1 MRLPEFV
8 MRPYTFKQVQTF
20 MEVARQRSVSKAA
33 ERLFVTQPAVSMQI
47 RQLEDAFGLALVEP
61 QGRNIQLTAAGEAF
75 LTYAT
80 NAMSQF
86 KDLEA
91 LMADHV
97 GLNKGRLD
105 LAVVT
110 TSKYFIPMLLVR
122 FNRLHPGIDVQLN
135 IDNRENILGML
146 SRSEADLVVMGR
158 APSHIDCEAIPFA
171 TNPLVM
177 VAAPDHPLSRR
188 KNLTFSDLADYSFVV
203 REEGSG
209 TRAAM
214 ERLFEEHKTPLK
226 IFMGLPSNETIKQAV
241 MAGMGLSF
249 LSMRTIRHE
258 LASGHIALLDVQGLP
273 QINHWFVTHLRHKKL
288 SPAARSFKEFLI
300 EQGGALMDAWS

>member
-1 MRLPEFV
+1 

-61 QGRNIQLTAAGEAF
+61 MGRNIRLTAAGEAF

-80 NAMSQF
+80 NAMGQF

-91 LMADHV
+91 LMAEHV
-97 GLNKGRLD
+97 GLQRGRID
-105 LAVVT
+105 LAVVST
-110 TSKYFIPMLLVR
+110 AKYFIPMLLVR
-122 FNRLHPGIDVQLN
+122 FGKLHTGIDVQLK
-135 IDNRENILGML
+135 IDNRENVLGLL
-146 SRSEADLVVMGR
+146 SRFEADLVVMGR
-158 APSHIDCEAIPFA
+158 APSHLDCEATPFA
-171 TNPLVM
+171 TNPLAI
-177 VAAPDHPLSRR
+177 VAPPDHPLARR
-188 KNLTFSDLADYSFVV
+188 KNLDFNAMADYSFVV

-214 ERLFEEHKTPLK
+214 QRLFEEHQTPLK
-226 IFMGLPSNETIKQAV
+226 VAMELPSNETIKQAV

-249 LSMRTIRHE
+249 LSMRTMRHE
-258 LASGHIALLDVQGLP
+258 LAGGYLALLDVQGLP
-273 QINHWFVTHLRHKKL
+273 QVNHWYVTHLSSKKL
-288 SPAARSFKEFLI
+288 SPAAKAFKSFLI

>member
-1 MRLPEFV
+1 
-8 MRPYTFKQVQTF
+8 MRPYTFKQIQTF

-33 ERLFVTQPAVSMQI
+33 EKLFVTQPAVSMQI

-61 QGRNIQLTAAGEAF
+61 MGRNIQLTAAGEAF

-80 NAMSQF
+80 NAMGQF

-91 LMADHV
+91 LMAEHV
-97 GLNKGRLD
+97 GLKKGSID

-122 FNRLHPGIDVQLN
+122 FGRLHTGIDVQLK
-135 IDNRENILGML
+135 IDNRENVLGLL
-146 SRSEADLVVMGR
+146 SRFEADLVVMGR
-158 APSHIDCEAIPFA
+158 APSHLDCVATPFA

-177 VAAPDHPLSRR
+177 VAPPDHPLARR
-188 KNLTFSDLADYSFVV
+188 KNLEFNTLADYNFVV

-214 ERLFEEHKTPLK
+214 QRLFEDNHTALK
-226 IFMGLPSNETIKQAV
+226 VVMELPSNETIKQAV

-258 LASGHIALLDVQGLP
+258 LAGGYLALLDVQGLP
-273 QINHWFVTHLRHKKL
+273 QVNHWYVTHLSSKKL
-288 SPAARSFKEFLI
+288 SPAAKAFKSFLI
-300 EQGGALMDAWS
+300 EQGGALMDTWS

>member
-1 MRLPEFV
+1 
-8 MRPYTFKQVQTF
+8 MRPYTFKQIQTF

-47 RQLEDAFGLALVEP
+47 RQLEDAFGLPLVEP

-91 LMADHV
+91 LMAEHV
-97 GLNKGRLD
+97 GLKKGRLD
-105 LAVVT
+105 LAVVS

-171 TNPLVM
+171 TNPLGV
-177 VAAPDHPLSRR
+177 VAPPEHPLSRR
-188 KNLTFSDLADYSFVV
+188 KNLSFKDLAEYSFVV
-203 REEGSG
+203 REDGSG

-214 ERLFEEHKTPLK
+214 ERLFEEHNTPLN

-273 QINHWFVTHLRHKKL
+273 QINHWYVTHLRHKKL

>member
-1 MRLPEFV
+1 
-8 MRPYTFKQVQTF
+8 MRPYTLKQVQTF

-47 RQLEDAFGLALVEP
+47 RQLEDAFGVPLVEP
-61 QGRNIQLTAAGEAF
+61 LGRNIQLTAAGEAF
-75 LTYAT
+75 LSYAT
-80 NAMSQF
+80 NAMGQF

-97 GLNKGRLD
+97 GLKKGRID

-122 FNRLHPGIDVQLN
+122 FNKLLPGIDVQLN

-146 SRSEADLVVMGR
+146 ARSEADLVVMGR
-158 APSHIDCEAIPFA
+158 SPSHIDCEATVFA

-177 VAAPDHPLSRR
+177 VSAPDHPLARR
-188 KNLTFSDLADYSFVV
+188 KNLPFSALADYSFVV
-203 REEGSG
+203 REDGSG

-214 ERLFEEHKTPLK
+214 QRLFEENQTPLK
-226 IFMGLPSNETIKQAV
+226 IAMGLPSNETIKQAV

-249 LSMRTIRHE
+249 LSKRTIRHE
-258 LASGHIALLDVQGLP
+258 LASGHIAQLDVQGLP
-273 QINHWFVTHLRHKKL
+273 QINHWYVTHLRNKKL
-288 SPAARSFKEFLI
+288 SPAARAFKEFLI
-300 EQGGALMDAWS
+300 EQGGALMDTWS

>member
-1 MRLPEFV
+1 V
-8 MRPYTFKQVQTF
+8 RPYTFKQVQTF

-61 QGRNIQLTAAGEAF
+61 MGRNIRLTAAGEAF

-80 NAMSQF
+80 NAMGQF

-91 LMADHV
+91 LMAEHV
-97 GLNKGRLD
+97 GLQRGRID
-105 LAVVT
+105 LAVVST
-110 TSKYFIPMLLVR
+110 AKYFIPMLLVR
-122 FNRLHPGIDVQLN
+122 FGKLHTGIDVQLK
-135 IDNRENILGML
+135 IDNRENVLGLL
-146 SRSEADLVVMGR
+146 SRFEADLVVMGR
-158 APSHIDCEAIPFA
+158 APSHLDCEATPFA
-171 TNPLVM
+171 TNPLAI
-177 VAAPDHPLSRR
+177 VAPPDHPLARR
-188 KNLTFSDLADYSFVV
+188 KNLDFNAMADYSFVV

-214 ERLFEEHKTPLK
+214 QRLFEEHQTPLK
-226 IFMGLPSNETIKQAV
+226 VAMELPSNETIKQAV

-249 LSMRTIRHE
+249 LSMRTMRHE
-258 LASGHIALLDVQGLP
+258 LAGGYLALLDVQGLP
-273 QINHWFVTHLRHKKL
+273 QVNHWYVTHLSSKKL
-288 SPAARSFKEFLI
+288 SPAAKAFKSFLI